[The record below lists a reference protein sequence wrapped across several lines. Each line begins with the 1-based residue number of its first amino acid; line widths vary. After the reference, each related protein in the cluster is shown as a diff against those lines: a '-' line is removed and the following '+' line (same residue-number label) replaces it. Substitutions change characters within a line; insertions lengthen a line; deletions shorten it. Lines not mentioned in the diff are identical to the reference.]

1 MQQSKEELTV
11 VMETPDAVVQHQ
23 AGFGAATEDDEMAAE
38 HFRISAGT
46 DLTPLL
52 EGLHEDTCQCPHW
65 GYVIAGE
72 ITVQYSDGFEE
83 VDEAGD
89 LVYWPPGHTLWVGDD
104 DAEFVLFS
112 PHEEHMEVFDHM
124 AAKMEE

>member
-1 MQQSKEELTV
+1 M
-11 VMETPDAVVQHQ
+11 VQHQ
-23 AGFGAATEDDEMAAE
+23 AGFGVAPEHDGLAAE
-38 HFRISAGT
+38 HFQLSGGT

-52 EGLHEDTCQCPHW
+52 EGLHEDACQCPHW

-72 ITVQYSDGFEE
+72 ITVQYSDGSRE

-89 LVYWPPGHTLWVGDD
+89 LLYWPPGHTLWVDD

-112 PHEEHMEVFDHM
+112 PHEDHTAVFDHV
-124 AAKMEE
+124 AAKTDE